1 MCSKVTFGLAGILSL
16 FLGSF
21 SEEMWAYLTASFLQG
36 MLYSPALVLL
46 NVLYFEPLE
55 DCAGLAA
62 AFEIVA
68 QDFLPT
74 LYSMV
79 CTQSLIHSG
88 VKSYMQLQS
97 AGFVATPVFYL
108 GYELVQRVP
117 SPPVAFESDVYKD
130 PDRG

>member
-68 QDFLPT
+68 QDFLAHPLLHGLHAIFDPFRGQK
-74 LYSMV
+74 LYAAA
-79 CTQSLIHSG
+79 ISG
-88 VKSYMQLQS
+88 
-97 AGFVATPVFYL
+97 FR
-108 GYELVQRVP
+108 GYSGLL
-117 SPPVAFESDVYKD
+117 SWL
-130 PDRG
+130 